1 MGADSTLEGAA
12 FKYGAS
18 KAKADVPDLTPLSK
32 GQVDISKSYT
42 DVLASIKAKEKA
54 LKAARDNQLRAFKK
68 TAAEAE
74 AHILKDEHAQP
85 MKVHNA
91 IYDEFKALEEEF
103 MLYNTS
109 GKNDTEENEKM
120 RAYLYARLQMITNQ
134 AVKSRGTIAE
144 KAVLANQLI
153 ASAMDADEIEVAKAI
168 MSVNGNYEN
177 IELSFN
183 EKGQLTYLV
192 SLKNNKI
199 YKWTIDDFNKNV
211 HIHDK
216 NIDVYGRSAA
226 TNAYKLGNTTN
237 EKWEI
242 DKHKGDFKDNV
253 IQNEEGK
260 FTNAAFH
267 TIDGRKSWRDS
278 LLDGDNIDLATT
290 AIEHLFKEDM
300 VGRINLTDVTGD
312 GVVTDID
319 LKKMVGSDGKI
330 TAADLMNL
338 SSDEK
343 EAWQS
348 NIEEMVNALT
358 KTRHSAFD
366 FDLSSDL
373 LADYFVGGLG
383 EKFTNGRNNK
393 YNDPSNTTINLMD
406 ISKRIDKI
414 TEQENPSLLE
424 MNSLIGGGGERKQ
437 IKREGNDY
445 VIVEREGKGG
455 DSELERF
462 SVNDKKALST
472 YLHIYSKGNKRY
484 SKTNYS
490 EYEYGEGDTIENPI
504 LRNKKTGGPPKKDG
518 KEGKYYKNAHSG
530 QVYLFTGGE
539 WKEIGSEGEK
549 DNRPKVEIK

>member
-1 MGADSTLEGAA
+1 MGADSTLVGAA
-12 FKYGAS
+12 FKYGES

-54 LKAARDNQLRAFKK
+54 LKAARDSQLRAFKK

-192 SLKNNKI
+192 SLKNGKI

-226 TNAYKLGNTTN
+226 RNAFTLGNTTN
-237 EKWEI
+237 EKWDI

-260 FTNAAFH
+260 FTNVAFH

-312 GVVTDID
+312 GVVTDSD
-319 LKKMVGSDGKI
+319 LIKMVGSDGKI
-330 TAADLMNL
+330 TKADLMGL
-338 SSDEK
+338 SDDEK
-343 EAWQS
+343 LAWQN

-383 EKFTNGRNNK
+383 EKFTNGRVSQSDETLTYAQRLAK
-393 YNDPSNTTINLMD
+393 TQGLARA
-406 ISKRIDKI
+406 KEIDDLVQ
-414 TEQENPSLLE
+414 QENPSINE
-424 MNSLIGGGGERKQ
+424 MQKILPANYDIV
-437 IKREGNDY
+437 REGNEY
-445 VIVEREGKGG
+445 IIYKGKEQKQLFHV
-455 DSELERF
+455 DDRQSLR
-462 SVNDKKALST
+462 T
-472 YLHIYSKGNKRY
+472 YLYKYSGRDPLYGSNKLNL
-484 SKTNYS
+484 T
-490 EYEYGEGDTIENPI
+490 EYEYELGSTRENPI

-518 KEGKYYKNAHSG
+518 EEGKYYKNAYSG

-539 WKEIGSEGEK
+539 WKEIGE
-549 DNRPKVEIK
+549 PVEIDKSQI